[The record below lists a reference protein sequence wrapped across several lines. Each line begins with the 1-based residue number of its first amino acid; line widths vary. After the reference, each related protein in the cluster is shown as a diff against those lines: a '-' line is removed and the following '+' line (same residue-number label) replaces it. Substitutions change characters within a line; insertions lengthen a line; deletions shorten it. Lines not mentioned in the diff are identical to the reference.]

1 MFLKKSV
8 LAAGIIAALAVPASF
23 AASNANFGQV
33 ISSIQASK
41 TGATQ
46 IQSITEVKSVTVV
59 KVADLAKGENMT
71 ALDNAVTKNE
81 ADITSLRSALT
92 ANLNLFAGC
101 LLLIR
106 TGRSTFTQYFCCD
119 ALAYFALCV
128 SVLEE

>member
-8 LAAGIIAALAVPASF
+8 LAAGMIAALAVPASF

-46 IQSITEVKSVTVV
+46 IQGITEVKSVNVV

-81 ADITSLRSALT
+81 ADITTLRTALT
-92 ANLNLFAGC
+92 TNTKVN
-101 LLLIR
+101 
-106 TGRSTFTQYFCCD
+106 T
-119 ALAYFALCV
+119 ALADAKV
-128 SVLEE
+128 NVAAVVAADVGNDGVLTVYIR

>member
-1 MFLKKSV
+1 MLLKKSV
-8 LAAGIIAALAVPASF
+8 LAAAMVAALAVPASF

-41 TGATQ
+41 TEATQ
-46 IQSITEVKSVTVV
+46 IQSITEVKSVKVV

-92 ANLNLFAGC
+92 ANTTVNMAL
-101 LLLIR
+101 
-106 TGRSTFTQYFCCD
+106 TQANVD
-119 ALAYFALCV
+119 VAAVVAADV
-128 SVLEE
+128 GSDGVLTVYTR

>member
-8 LAAGIIAALAVPASF
+8 LAAGMVAALAVPASF

-46 IQSITEVKSVTVV
+46 IQGITEVKSVNVV
-59 KVADLAKGENMT
+59 KVNDLAKGENMT

-92 ANLNLFAGC
+92 TNM
-101 LLLIR
+101 
-106 TGRSTFTQYFCCD
+106 TVKT
-119 ALAYFALCV
+119 ALATA
-128 SVLEE
+128 SVNVASVVAADVGSDGVLTVYIR

>member
-1 MFLKKSV
+1 MLLKKSV
-8 LAAGIIAALAVPASF
+8 LAAGLVAALAVPASF

-46 IQSITEVKSVTVV
+46 IQGITEVKSVNVV
-59 KVADLAKGENMT
+59 KVGEIAKGENMT

-92 ANLNLFAGC
+92 SNTTVNTALTQANVNVAAVVAADVGSD
-101 LLLIR
+101 
-106 TGRSTFTQYFCCD
+106 G
-119 ALAYFALCV
+119 
-128 SVLEE
+128 VLTVYTR

>member
-1 MFLKKSV
+1 MFLKKSMI
-8 LAAGIIAALAVPASF
+8 AAGIVASLAVPASF

-41 TGATQ
+41 TEATQ
-46 IQSITEVKSVTVV
+46 IQSITEVKSVNVV

-92 ANLNLFAGC
+92 ANTTVN
-101 LLLIR
+101 
-106 TGRSTFTQYFCCD
+106 T
-119 ALAYFALCV
+119 ALANA
-128 SVLEE
+128 SVDVAAVVAADVGSDGVLTVYTR

>member
-1 MFLKKSV
+1 MLLKKSV
-8 LAAGIIAALAVPASF
+8 LAAGLVAALAVPASF

-46 IQSITEVKSVTVV
+46 IQRITEVKTVNVV
-59 KVADLAKGENMT
+59 KVADIAKGENMT

-92 ANLNLFAGC
+92 SNTTVNTALTQANVDVAAVVAADVGSD
-101 LLLIR
+101 
-106 TGRSTFTQYFCCD
+106 G
-119 ALAYFALCV
+119 
-128 SVLEE
+128 VLTVYTR

>member
-8 LAAGIIAALAVPASF
+8 LAAGIVAALAVPTSF

-46 IQSITEVKSVTVV
+46 IQGITEVKSVNVV
-59 KVADLAKGENMT
+59 KVNDLAKGENMT

-81 ADITSLRSALT
+81 ADITSLRSAMTTNTTVNTALT
-92 ANLNLFAGC
+92 NANVDVAAVVAADVGSD
-101 LLLIR
+101 
-106 TGRSTFTQYFCCD
+106 G
-119 ALAYFALCV
+119 
-128 SVLEE
+128 VLTVYTR

>member
-8 LAAGIIAALAVPASF
+8 LAAGIVAALAVPTSF

-46 IQSITEVKSVTVV
+46 IQSITEVKSVNVV
-59 KVADLAKGENMT
+59 KVNDLAKGENMT

-92 ANLNLFAGC
+92 ANPTVN
-101 LLLIR
+101 
-106 TGRSTFTQYFCCD
+106 T
-119 ALAYFALCV
+119 ALATASVDVALV
-128 SVLEE
+128 VAADVGSDGVLTVYIR

>member
-1 MFLKKSV
+1 MLLKKSV
-8 LAAGIIAALAVPASF
+8 LAAGLVAALAVPASF

-46 IQSITEVKSVTVV
+46 IQGITEVKTVNVV
-59 KVADLAKGENMT
+59 KVADIAKGENMT

-92 ANLNLFAGC
+92 SNTTVNTALTQANVDVAAVVAADVGSD
-101 LLLIR
+101 
-106 TGRSTFTQYFCCD
+106 G
-119 ALAYFALCV
+119 
-128 SVLEE
+128 VLTVYTR

>member
-1 MFLKKSV
+1 MLMKKSL
-8 LAAGIIAALAVPASF
+8 LAAGLVAALAVPASF

-46 IQSITEVKSVTVV
+46 IQAITEVKSVNVV
-59 KVADLAKGENMT
+59 KVNDLAKGENMT

-92 ANLNLFAGC
+92 ANTTVNTAL
-101 LLLIR
+101 
-106 TGRSTFTQYFCCD
+106 TQANVD
-119 ALAYFALCV
+119 VAAVVAADV
-128 SVLEE
+128 GSDGVLTVYTR

>member
-8 LAAGIIAALAVPASF
+8 LAAGIVAALAVPTSF

-46 IQSITEVKSVTVV
+46 IQGMTEVKSVSVV

-81 ADITSLRSALT
+81 ADITMLRSALT
-92 ANLNLFAGC
+92 ANTTVN
-101 LLLIR
+101 
-106 TGRSTFTQYFCCD
+106 T
-119 ALAYFALCV
+119 ALANA
-128 SVLEE
+128 SVDVAAVVAADVGSDGVLTVYTR

>member
-8 LAAGIIAALAVPASF
+8 LAAGIVAALAVPTSF

-46 IQSITEVKSVTVV
+46 IQGITEVKSVNVV
-59 KVADLAKGENMT
+59 KVNDLAKGQNMT

-81 ADITSLRSALT
+81 ADIASLRTALT
-92 ANLNLFAGC
+92 ANAAVN
-101 LLLIR
+101 
-106 TGRSTFTQYFCCD
+106 T
-119 ALAYFALCV
+119 ALTNA
-128 SVLEE
+128 SVDVAAVVAADVGNDGVLTVYTR

>member
-8 LAAGIIAALAVPASF
+8 LAAGMVAALAIPASF

-41 TGATQ
+41 TEATQ
-46 IQSITEVKSVTVV
+46 IQSITEVKSVNVV
-59 KVADLAKGENMT
+59 KVNDLAKGENMT

-92 ANLNLFAGC
+92 ANTTVN
-101 LLLIR
+101 
-106 TGRSTFTQYFCCD
+106 T
-119 ALAYFALCV
+119 ALANA
-128 SVLEE
+128 SVDVAAVVAADVGSDGVLTVYTR

>member
-8 LAAGIIAALAVPASF
+8 LAAGIIAALAVPTSF

-46 IQSITEVKSVTVV
+46 IQSITEVKSVNVV
-59 KVADLAKGENMT
+59 KVNDLAKGENMT

-92 ANLNLFAGC
+92 ANTTVN
-101 LLLIR
+101 
-106 TGRSTFTQYFCCD
+106 T
-119 ALAYFALCV
+119 ALANA
-128 SVLEE
+128 SVDVAAVVAADVGSDGVLTVYTR

>member
-1 MFLKKSV
+1 MLMKKSL
-8 LAAGIIAALAVPASF
+8 LAAGLVAALAVPASF

-46 IQSITEVKSVTVV
+46 IQGITEVKTVNVV
-59 KVADLAKGENMT
+59 KVADIAKGENMT

-92 ANLNLFAGC
+92 SNTTVNTALTQANVDVAAVVAADVGSD
-101 LLLIR
+101 
-106 TGRSTFTQYFCCD
+106 G
-119 ALAYFALCV
+119 
-128 SVLEE
+128 VLTVYTR

>member
-1 MFLKKSV
+1 MLLKKSV
-8 LAAGIIAALAVPASF
+8 LAAGIVAALAVPTSF

-46 IQSITEVKSVTVV
+46 IQGITEVKSVNVV

-81 ADITSLRSALT
+81 ADITTLRTALT
-92 ANLNLFAGC
+92 ANTTVN
-101 LLLIR
+101 
-106 TGRSTFTQYFCCD
+106 T
-119 ALAYFALCV
+119 ALATA
-128 SVLEE
+128 SVDVASVVAADVGSDGVLTVYIR

>member
-8 LAAGIIAALAVPASF
+8 LAAGMVAALAVPTSF

-41 TGATQ
+41 TEATQ
-46 IQSITEVKSVTVV
+46 IQSITEVKSVNVV

-81 ADITSLRSALT
+81 ADITTLRTALT
-92 ANLNLFAGC
+92 TNTKVN
-101 LLLIR
+101 
-106 TGRSTFTQYFCCD
+106 T
-119 ALAYFALCV
+119 ALADAKV
-128 SVLEE
+128 NVAAVVAADVGNDGVLTVYIR